1 MSEEKECILEPI
13 TVISKLITLSF
24 HPIGTKIAFR
34 DHKVILCDSNKSSYL
49 NNTFGQ
55 GFDRFLNGD
64 SRNDI
69 YMLNNVL
76 HNFIDWYVMV
86 YKEND
91 NKIYNRLLKM
101 ILYLIIGLKRLQK
114 TYKKGNIVYVLQ
126 YYINVLQ
133 SIFDDKYDD
142 KMLFRP
148 FDEEEYDETK
158 YSTIFD
164 TNKLRNFW
172 SSKDIISIS
181 NQLNKCFSFDDE
193 KNECYPINE
202 NNSIIKGTLVGID
215 AIMENMDDKFKKIIY
230 KSVKGS

>member
-1 MSEEKECILEPI
+1 
-13 TVISKLITLSF
+13 
-24 HPIGTKIAFR
+24 
-34 DHKVILCDSNKSSYL
+34 
-49 NNTFGQ
+49 
-55 GFDRFLNGD
+55 
-64 SRNDI
+64 
-69 YMLNNVL
+69 MLNNVL